1 MIGWLIFV
9 TGNLLGDAI
18 SGLFP
23 EIFKSNTG
31 GRINKISYLLWSRS
45 TFLHS
50 LSIRKTFRM
59 WYSRRTLKS
68 AWCLLVCQLFGVPV
82 LEYSPKM

>member
-1 MIGWLIFV
+1 MMGWLIFV

-23 EIFKSNTG
+23 EIFKSNTSR
-31 GRINKISYLLWSRS
+31 RINKISYLLWSRP

-50 LSIRKTFRM
+50 LYIRKTFRM
-59 WYSRRTLKS
+59 GYLRRTVKFV
-68 AWCLLVCQLFGVPV
+68 WCLLVCQPFWGP
-82 LEYSPKM
+82 SS